1 MVKSL
6 NGLQRPPA
14 IDVFNRHLEKGEK
27 KSGVSGQKFVDK
39 VLNWGQLCMQGTPV
53 QVLTGN
59 AAWI

>member
-1 MVKSL
+1 M
-6 NGLQRPPA
+6 
-14 IDVFNRHLEKGEK
+14 DVFHGRLEKGGK
-27 KSGVSGQKFVDK
+27 NGVSCQKFVDK